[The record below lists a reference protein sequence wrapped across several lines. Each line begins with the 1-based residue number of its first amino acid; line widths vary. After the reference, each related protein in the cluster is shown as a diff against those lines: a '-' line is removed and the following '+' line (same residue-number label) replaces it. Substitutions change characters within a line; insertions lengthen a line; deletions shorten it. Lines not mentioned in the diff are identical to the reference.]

1 MNRNDVL
8 AFDAQSQ
15 REYTQDGQ
23 LRIKMTP
30 ISKANVCTYYGREI
44 PDGPALGLDPHKGY
58 RLYRDPEELRKGAST
73 FDGVQLLSKHVP
85 VCAADHRPDLVVG
98 AVGSGVAFDGAYLK
112 APLSV
117 WANDAIIGIE
127 SSSKRELSS
136 AYRYRADM
144 TPGTTPDGEAY
155 DGVMRDIVGNH
166 VALVTQ
172 GRAGPDVMA
181 ADAHPTEY
189 IPMKRTPKMV
199 AMRAALAGFAS
210 ATMAADA
217 APLDIDKLTQG
228 ERTAEQIAQ
237 DAAAHDANIDAE
249 KLTGVLK
256 AAEESASQ
264 DFDEPKPEPAQPQ
277 TPTTQIDQMQI
288 TTPDPVAQDQHPFAM
303 DEATFNKKLQMAQD
317 AAVARVRAEE
327 NARNEVRPI
336 VGEVA
341 AMDSAEA
348 VYKFALDSAG
358 IPTEGVHAS
367 AFPAMVAMLK
377 QQKTAIAQD
386 AAPRAVS
393 QSEQAELAALF
404 GEGA

>member
-15 REYTQDGQ
+15 REYTPDGQ

-44 PDGPALGLDPHKGY
+44 PDSQALGLDPNKGY
-58 RLYRDPEELRKGAST
+58 RLYRDPDELRKGAST

-98 AVGSGVAFDGAYLK
+98 SVGSGVAFDGAYLK

-181 ADAHPTEY
+181 ADANPTEY
-189 IPMKRTPKMV
+189 TPMKRTPAMV

-228 ERTAEQIAQ
+228 ERTAADIAQ
-237 DAAAHDANIDAE
+237 DAAAQDSSIDAE

-256 AAEESASQ
+256 AAEESAGHE
-264 DFDEPKPEPAQPQ
+264 FDEPKPSDPKPEPTKPVQEPAKA
-277 TPTTQIDQMQI
+277 
-288 TTPDPVAQDQHPFAM
+288 AQDQKPQAPAGFAM
-303 DEATFNKKLQMAQD
+303 DEATYRRDLQLAQD
-317 AAVARVRAEE
+317 AAVKRVREE
-327 NARNEVRPI
+327 EKARNEVRPI

-358 IPTEGVHAS
+358 IPTEGVHPS
-367 AFPAMVAMLK
+367 AFPAMVAMLS
-377 QQKTAIAQD
+377 QQKNAIAQD

-393 QSEQAELAALF
+393 QSEQKELAAIF

>member
-15 REYTQDGQ
+15 REYTPDGQ

-30 ISKANVCTYYGREI
+30 ISKANVCTYYGHEI
-44 PDGPALGLDPHKGY
+44 PDSQALGLDPHKGY
-58 RLYRDPEELRKGAST
+58 RLYRDPDELRKGAST
-73 FDGVQLLSKHVP
+73 FDGVQLLSQHVP
-85 VCAADHRPDLVVG
+85 VCAADHKPELIVG
-98 AVGSGVAFDGAYLK
+98 AVGSGVTFDGTFLK

-117 WANDAIIGIE
+117 WSNDAILGIE
-127 SSSKRELSS
+127 RNTKRELSS

-144 TPGTTPDGEAY
+144 TPGTTPDGEPY
-155 DGVMRDIVGNH
+155 DGVMRDIIGNH
-166 VALVTQ
+166 VALVTR
-172 GRAGPDVMA
+172 GRAGPEVFA
-181 ADAHPTEY
+181 EDANPTEY

-237 DAAAHDANIDAE
+237 DAATQDASIDAE

-256 AAEESASQ
+256 AAEESAGQ
-264 DFDEPKPEPAQPQ
+264 DFDEPKPADPKPETTKPTQEPTKVAEDQQP
-277 TPTTQIDQMQI
+277 
-288 TTPDPVAQDQHPFAM
+288 AGFAM
-303 DEATFNKKLQMAQD
+303 DEATFRREMQMASD
-317 AAVARVRAEE
+317 AAVKRVREE
-327 NARNEVRPI
+327 EKARNEVRPI

-367 AFPAMVAMLK
+367 AFPAMVAMLN

-393 QSEQAELAALF
+393 QSEQKELADIF

>member
-15 REYTQDGQ
+15 REYTPDGQ

-30 ISKANVCTYYGREI
+30 ISKANVCTYYGKEI
-44 PDGPALGLDPHKGY
+44 PDWKSLGLDPNRGY
-58 RLYRDPEELRKGAST
+58 RLYRDPDELRKGAST

-98 AVGSGVAFDGAYLK
+98 SVGSGVTFDGTYLK

-117 WANDAIIGIE
+117 WANDAILGIE

-136 AYRYRADM
+136 AYRYRPDM

-172 GRAGPDVMA
+172 GRAGPDVFA
-181 ADAHPTEY
+181 ADERPTEY
-189 IPMKRTPKMV
+189 TPMKRTPAMV
-199 AMRAALAGFAS
+199 AMRAALAGFTS

-237 DAAAHDANIDAE
+237 DAAAHDDSIDAE

-256 AAEESASQ
+256 AAENAAGKN
-264 DFDEPKPEPAQPQ
+264 FDETKPADPKPEP
-277 TPTTQIDQMQI
+277 TPAEHKQE
-288 TTPDPVAQDQHPFAM
+288 PAPVAQDQKPEPAAFAM
-303 DEATFNKKLQMAQD
+303 DEATYRRDLQLAQD

-377 QQKTAIAQD
+377 QQKTIAQD
-386 AAPRAVS
+386 AAPRAMS
-393 QSEQAELAALF
+393 KSEKDELAALF